1 MYFQVIQCK
10 KIIVNL
16 LKDKYLVFGLEGDKL
31 LCFRGILLY
40 SYNNK
45 VIFLIVICYLVIGI
59 IDYILMICKVINNNK
74 IVMIQL
80 LVKVRYFIDFCDKFF
95 FVYFVI

>member
-1 MYFQVIQCK
+1 MFQ
-10 KIIVNL
+10 
-16 LKDKYLVFGLEGDKL
+16 
-31 LCFRGILLY
+31 GILLY

-59 IDYILMICKVINNNK
+59 IDYILTICKVINNNK

>member
-1 MYFQVIQCK
+1 MYFQVIQCE

-31 LCFRGILLY
+31 LYFRGFYYI
-40 SYNNK
+40 
-45 VIFLIVICYLVIGI
+45 VIMIKFFLIVICYLVIGI